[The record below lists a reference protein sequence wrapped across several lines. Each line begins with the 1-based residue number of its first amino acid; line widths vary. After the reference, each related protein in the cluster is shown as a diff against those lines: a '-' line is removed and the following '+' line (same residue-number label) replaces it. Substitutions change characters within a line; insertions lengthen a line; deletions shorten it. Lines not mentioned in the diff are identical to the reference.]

1 MTEILDHLYQARDL
15 LVSATMEAQEPTSPL
30 YCTMAAR
37 SIEDAADQVTEA
49 ILRVKHE

>member
-1 MTEILDHLYQARDL
+1 MQTILDNLYEARDL
-15 LVSATMEAQEPTSPL
+15 LIRDTLEVQEPTSPL
-30 YCTMAAR
+30 YCTVAAR